1 MAKRKVKIKR
11 LPEGYKMV
19 NGSVVKTMALGGVPR
34 DKANLEAEKGET
46 VLTDLDNDGAHE
58 LYNIGGKRHSEGG
71 TPLSLPP
78 QSFIFSDTAK
88 MKFSSDELAELGID
102 SKKKQ
107 TPAWASKRFKLNKF
121 IENMNNEHSDKI
133 SDETSELMLDKNKLQ
148 LSKIAFMAEAKKDFL
163 DEEGNI
169 SVPLAAYPF
178 LISKGIDPKEF
189 IAKLEEIKAAKEQTQ
204 QAPLQGEDDRQQA
217 MQQPAPQLQDFTGGP
232 PQGPQG
238 PPPQGPQG
246 PQQGPPQGP
255 QQGPSQ
261 GVQQI
266 IAKVIEA
273 LQQGMQPEEIMQ
285 KLVQMGIPEEQAMGL
300 LQKVIQDVQG
310 QQGPPQGMSAQGPPP
325 PMPPQGG
332 PPQGGMPPE
341 MMMAMQQQG
350 QGMPPQGPPSG
361 MMPPPGMARYGGH
374 PLSRF
379 VYGGSLPS
387 ARHGNEEKY
396 AQFHDLS
403 QEDYDAAV
411 NAYLSEQDANLGNTT
426 TGQIT
431 ELGSGP
437 TIPAITDRGL
447 PLGTT
452 TQGQTVVPGDNVL
465 KERFGTGWEEAQAAG
480 YTVVNGEIIPP
491 TTELGDAYVPANR
504 SEFQKPFTVQPRSL
518 LGNVGTRFGNIFRSD
533 EKDIDPTRYIRE
545 NSGEKTNMLLSEFV
559 YGGDTE
565 PCYECGGDVPKFQG
579 EDGSSEFNL
588 EGYFKGEQ
596 GWIPDYKGES
606 TKETLQKINRTGS
619 PFFNKDGTLKP
630 NPFDPR
636 NPNRMY
642 ERWEN
647 AFGEEWI
654 EQEAKKESGMQYQE
668 GIRGPS
674 EFNFGSAGGPGAGMG
689 GNPCQELEIV
699 RERLL
704 QELQMLEMKSG
715 PKGKDV
721 IQGTIQKLE
730 QVDRDIQK
738 CMIENTTQPLEE
750 RILPGSLHATDE
762 QSLMLKIQQLQA
774 EIAKIEGFLA
784 SDMQGTVNQVG
795 QTKQN
800 LFRAMQEMK
809 GQLAQLMQALGMIP
823 GMGSAGGPGNQP
835 GPAGSIPIPNAN
847 PQDFNFQSPGG
858 PYKMGSSQM
867 EQLRYGGDP
876 FATNPLHKFVYGG
889 SLPKAQNSEETDPC
903 DPALQA
909 KCEAVEGTTW
919 VKNGANCQCKCPEG
933 LDWMG
938 SGCVNTSGAIID
950 ENEENKHEK
959 ENLVPDGG
967 PHDHNG
973 DGIADHEDNEHVG
986 EYHGANKYSV
996 SGTDAGMVAEGDV
1009 KYQCTDVD
1017 PVTGECISFET
1028 AHETHTTFEDVM
1040 RHEDFGTARDVW
1052 WDVYTK
1058 GRAEQSGYKKDGNG
1072 EFLRDKN
1079 NKKIPET
1086 FHIGSQNASLFKEGD
1101 KDQMMDNYFEYNQV
1115 LHDLK
1120 EHGLD
1125 PGDAGQDFFTH
1136 AQSLGYFKDLTE
1148 EQVKTKSMNF
1158 QGMYR
1163 ALNIAKRTE
1172 ETSGLFANIE
1182 TLPQGEEWK
1191 EGSTHFDQWGNP
1203 VSSIDA
1209 KIGKTSKF
1217 QHASAVNPI
1226 ITPEKESPCPGK
1238 PADFDVEAARI
1249 ACEKKNAI
1257 AVNAEGTAEGSY
1269 VTDAYMWNAHRCE
1282 CEHAPGDYIPPDR
1295 VPMIPWVQDE
1305 NNLTNAIMNK
1315 GMREDFYPM
1324 MEQYNFTPADMLRDD
1339 PLSRIHAS
1347 NSLAQTAIDAG
1358 ADPYTIFSQA
1368 AGENRKSIADVQSR
1382 DVAEYN
1388 ALDRANMTGKQTIDQ
1403 ANMLARVGYVDD
1415 INTVGTNR
1423 INTEIADNQNIVTA
1437 HNNLIGN
1444 AQHTQAMSELRKN
1457 YNVNPQAT
1465 PWNNQSLIEFANA
1478 QAYQDEVGGG
1488 GGGVGMSYTEAYAHA
1503 SAPKPDGLGLEGE
1516 HAINWAKN
1524 YIAANKGN
1532 NSTFVSGHGSTT
1544 ENGYPARYGGE
1555 RQRRRSG
1562 AALRQWMRG
1571 GMK

>member
-11 LPEGYKMV
+11 LPKGYKLA
-19 NGSVVKTMALGGVPR
+19 NGEVIKTMALGGVPR

-58 LYNIGGKRHSEGG
+58 LYTIGGNRHSSGG

-121 IENMNNEHSDKI
+121 IENMDNEHSDKI

-285 KLVQMGIPEEQAMGL
+285 KLVQMGIPEEQAMAL
-300 LQKVIQDVQG
+300 LQKVIQDIQG

-374 PLSRF
+374 PLSNF

-387 ARHGNEEKY
+387 AKHGDEQKY

-411 NAYLSEQDANLGNTT
+411 NAYLSEQDSLIGTTSTGETLDFGHEASHTIPPITGRGLPLGRTT
-426 TGQIT
+426 SSQTVN
-431 ELGSGP
+431 LGSGP
-437 TIPAITDRGL
+437 KFNSGFQLDEEGNIVGSPTYTDVAGDY
-447 PLGTT
+447 LGTT
-452 TQGQTVVPGDNVL
+452 TQGQTLDEPG
-465 KERFGTGWEEAQAAG
+465 Q
-480 YTVVNGEIIPP
+480 
-491 TTELGDAYVPANR
+491 
-504 SEFQKPFTVQPRSL
+504 SPFTVQPRSL
-518 LGNVGTRFGNIFRSD
+518 FGNIGTRFGNIFRSD

-559 YGGDTE
+559 YGGGLNKKGYTK
-565 PCYECGGDVPKFQG
+565 PCYDCGGDVPKFQG
-579 EDGSSEFNL
+579 ERGSSEL
-588 EGYFKGEQ
+588 RYSEGMG
-596 GWIPDYKGES
+596 G
-606 TKETLQKINRTGS
+606 
-619 PFFNKDGTLKP
+619 KP
-630 NPFDPR
+630 E
-636 NPNRMY
+636 M
-642 ERWEN
+642 
-647 AFGEEWI
+647 I
-654 EQEAKKESGMQYQE
+654 QYQE
-668 GIRGPS
+668 
-674 EFNFGSAGGPGAGMG
+674 GMG
-689 GNPCQELEIV
+689 GNPCQELEII

-800 LFRAMQEMK
+800 LFRAMQKMK
-809 GQLAQLMQALGMIP
+809 GQLAQLMRAYQAM
-823 GMGSAGGPGNQP
+823 SQS

-847 PQDFNFQSPGG
+847 PQDFGNNLVPGG
-858 PYKMGSSQM
+858 PYEMGSSQM

-933 LDWMG
+933 LDWTG
-938 SGCVNTSGAIID
+938 SGCVNMGGAITDDETEID
-950 ENEENKHEK
+950 
-959 ENLVPDGG
+959 LA
-967 PHDHNG
+967 HDHNG
-973 DGIADHEDNEHVG
+973 DGIPDHEAADHVG
-986 EYHGANKYSV
+986 ESHGAK
-996 SGTDAGMVAEGDV
+996 GDV
-1009 KYQCTDVD
+1009 DYQCTDVD
-1017 PVTGECISFET
+1017 ADGNCISFET
-1028 AHETHTTFEDVM
+1028 ASKTHTTFEDVM
-1040 RHEDFGTARDVW
+1040 RHEDFQVARDVW

-1072 EFLRDKN
+1072 KFLRDKN

-1086 FHIGSQNASLFKEGD
+1086 FHIGSDNASFFKEGD
-1101 KDQMMDNYFEYNQV
+1101 KDQMMDNYFEYNQI

-1120 EHGLD
+1120 EHDLD

-1136 AQSLGYFKDLTE
+1136 AQSLGYFEGLSE
-1148 EQVKTKSMNF
+1148 NEVKTKSMNF

-1172 ETSGLFANIE
+1172 ETSGLFTNIE

-1209 KIGKTSKF
+1209 KIGKTSKY

-1226 ITPEKESPCPGK
+1226 ITPEKEPPCPGK
-1238 PADFDVEAARI
+1238 PMDFDVEAARI
-1249 ACEKKNAI
+1249 ACEKKNAL
-1257 AVNAEGTAEGSY
+1257 AVDAEGTTEGG
-1269 VTDAYMWNAHRCE
+1269 VTDAYMWNAHNCE

-1295 VPMIPWVQDE
+1295 VPMIPWRQDQ

-1347 NSLAQTAIDAG
+1347 NSLAQIAIDAG

-1368 AGENRKSIADVQSR
+1368 AAENRKSIADVQSR

-1388 ALDRANMTGKQTIDQ
+1388 ALNRANMTGKQTIDQ
-1403 ANMLARVGYVDD
+1403 ANILARKQYVDD
-1415 INTVGTNR
+1415 VNTVGTNR
-1423 INTEIADNQNIVTA
+1423 INTQIADNQNIVKQQNALLT
-1437 HNNLIGN
+1437 N
-1444 AQHTQAMSELRKN
+1444 AQNTQALSQLRPN

-1465 PWNNQSLIEFANA
+1465 PWNNQDLIEFANA
-1478 QAYQDEVGGG
+1478 KAYQDEVGGG
-1488 GGGVGMSYTEAYAHA
+1488 GGGVGMSFSEAFAHA
-1503 SAPKPDGLGLEGE
+1503 SAPKPDGLELEPE
-1516 HAINWAKN
+1516 QANKWAEN
-1524 YIAANKGN
+1524 YITANKGN
-1532 NSTFVSGHGSTT
+1532 SSNFASGYGTDK
-1544 ENGYPARYGGE
+1544 NVAGYPTTRYGGE